1 MRIWI
6 QKFAANREVCDWGE
20 NVCAEKGL
28 FSFCWLSLLWAGKPG
43 RGGGQSNLSQ
53 DFPFGSSP
61 HKILFLHKT
70 DHRANEIVPEKY
82 KMKFEEMSALWNL
95 NFGPKLWIAKK
106 KSMNFDMEWEL
117 DKLFLSEHLKMD
129 ACVFCFCVI
138 SANRCVCVCFF
149 MQIWGAS
156 GTGTWFRVTCPPP
169 CCQLAAVLIYSAV
182 CLLNDSYANWYR
194 R

>member
-1 MRIWI
+1 MCRKGTFLFLPALSIVS
-6 QKFAANREVCDWGE
+6 QQARE
-20 NVCAEKGL
+20 
-28 FSFCWLSLLWAGKPG
+28 
-43 RGGGQSNLSQ
+43 GGGQSNLSQ
-53 DFPFGSSP
+53 DFRIFFSP

-106 KSMNFDMEWEL
+106 KSMSFDMEWEL

-149 MQIWGAS
+149 MQI
-156 GTGTWFRVTCPPP
+156 
-169 CCQLAAVLIYSAV
+169 
-182 CLLNDSYANWYR
+182 
-194 R
+194 